1 MDGTSK
7 IDTVAAAVTQL
18 SKEVSPSVDQFG
30 NPTGTLFD
38 GLQTLLA
45 ESRGRDMTIH
55 ALQASVNTL
64 FAAINERL
72 PSGGTNGTLSKRS
85 TGRSCFWFVDWRL
98 FFFVC
103 SDGGGGEFVRQA
115 ASGTGTGLEGC
126 RRW

>member
-7 IDTVAAAVTQL
+7 IDTVAAAVAQL
-18 SKEVSPSVDQFG
+18 SKEVSPGVDQFG

-45 ESRGRDMTIH
+45 ESRGRDLTIH

-72 PSGGTNGTLSKRS
+72 PSGGTNGTLSERS
-85 TGRSCFWFVDWRL
+85 IGRLCFYFADRGL

-103 SDGGGGEFVRQA
+103 SDRGGGEFVR
-115 ASGTGTGLEGC
+115 
-126 RRW
+126 